1 MHPYGMRFALETT
14 PRFDRQ
20 FKKLSPAVQSSII
33 SYLKKNVE

>member
-1 MHPYGMRFALETT
+1 MHPYGMRFTLATT
-14 PRFDRQ
+14 PLFDRQ